1 MALTSAGAQA
11 IITALVNNK
20 YVGLGLSSSAP
31 GNTGSGF
38 REPTASEYRRVALSG
53 KMNSM
58 VFPYNNQP
66 QGFVDNN
73 DTLYYP
79 EAVTSGGWGVVAY
92 FGLFSGS
99 TVGGTDLLV
108 WGTLNSGTPVTINA
122 NTVPLFRA
130 NQLSVTVS

>member
-11 IITALVNNK
+11 IITALVSNK
-20 YVGLGLSSSAP
+20 HVGLGLSSSAP
-31 GNTGSGF
+31 GNTGAGF
-38 REPTASEYRRVALSG
+38 SEPSASEYRRVSLAG
-53 KMNSM
+53 KMNTM
-58 VFPYNNQP
+58 TFPYNNQP

-79 EAVTSGGWGVVAY
+79 EAVTAGGWGVVAY
-92 FGLFSGS
+92 FGLFSAATSG
-99 TVGGTDLLV
+99 DLLV